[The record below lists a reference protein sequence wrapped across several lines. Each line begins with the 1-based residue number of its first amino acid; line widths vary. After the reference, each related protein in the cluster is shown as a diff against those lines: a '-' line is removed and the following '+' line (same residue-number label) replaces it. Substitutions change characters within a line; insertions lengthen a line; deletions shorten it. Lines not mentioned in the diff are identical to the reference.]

1 MNKVV
6 CDVCGT
12 SFPENA
18 TQCPI
23 CGFAHSTEPVF
34 DGSDSNDHSYTY
46 VKGGRFSKAN
56 VKKRAK
62 GNTYA
67 EIDGDSAEKTVA
79 PQKGKKRSN
88 AGMIIVIV
96 ILLIAILAVG
106 GYIVLRFFVPN
117 DYLYIGIEG
126 FTLPSVSSDLKAEDT
141 ESTTETVSTEPHVV
155 SCNAIT
161 LSHTDVSFE
170 KVGDS
175 LMLTATC
182 DPQDTSEEL
191 VFTSNDTAVVTV
203 ATDGLIVAV
212 GEGSAVITATCG
224 SVQAQ
229 CNVTCLPVIETEPAT
244 AANTQPIMLNRKEI
258 TFHASGESWILY
270 DGAVPL
276 TDILWSSDDNTV
288 ATIIDGKVVAVG
300 NGDTTVY
307 GVYEGESVSCLIHCN
322 FSEEDASG
330 NGGISEAGGDAQRQY
345 KLYNPYGNADDVTIK
360 VDEEFTLKLVD
371 ENKNEITDAQWKIDP
386 ADCCSYTN
394 GIVKGLKT
402 GTVNVTATYEGVAYT
417 CIVRVS

>member
-23 CGFAHSTEPVF
+23 CGFARSADPVF
-34 DGSDSNDHSYTY
+34 DTKDSNDTAYTY

-62 GNTYA
+62 GNTYS
-67 EIDGDSAEKTVA
+67 EIDGDSVEEIIV
-79 PQKGKKRSN
+79 PQKSKKRSN
-88 AGMIIVIV
+88 AGMIVIIV

-126 FTLPSVSSDLKAEDT
+126 FTLPSVSSDFIT
-141 ESTTETVSTEPHVV
+141 ENTEETTEAVLTEPTGA
-155 SCNAIT
+155 SCNAVT
-161 LSHTDVSFE
+161 LSHTQVTFE
-170 KVGDS
+170 AVGDS
-175 LMLTATC
+175 FVLAATC
-182 DPQDTSEEL
+182 DPADTTEE
-191 VFTSNDTAVVTV
+191 VMFASDDTTVVTV
-203 ATDGLIVAV
+203 DADGLVVAV
-212 GEGSAVITATCG
+212 GKGSATITVTCG

-229 CNVTCLPVIETEPAT
+229 CNVTCLPVETQPMTET
-244 AANTQPIMLNRKEI
+244 APQPIMLNRKEI
-258 TFHASGESWILY
+258 TFRAAGESWILY
-270 DGAVPL
+270 DGALPL

-288 ATIIDGKVVAVG
+288 ATKTDGKVVAVG

-322 FSEEDASG
+322 FSDEDASG
-330 NGGISEAGGDAQRQY
+330 NGGISEAGGDTQRQY

-394 GIVKGLKT
+394 GIVKGLKA
-402 GTVNVTATYEGVAYT
+402 GTVNVTATYEGVTYT